1 MSDHELGVR
10 LREILL
16 QERARGLLL
25 EARRLQALVGDL
37 CEHEQLALVPPLRHL
52 LLSPAFLSELGRT
65 PPLSEPRGRL
75 RFLQELREVFA
86 TPLCDR
92 MEAVVEGL
100 LGLPASG
107 PSDGSAPTD
116 PTPATPIVAI
126 PLPPPPPGDGAGA
139 AALKAW
145 PIALAGFLG
154 GALLLALAGVL
165 FWLAERNSPALQ
177 GAIPSLPSRGAGVA
191 IGLGRHEASEP
202 AASPEI
208 VGLSGAAG
216 GLISPVA
223 VGSDPAAAV
232 SARSGPEETPPAPVL
247 PEGPGSQ
254 QEAEGQA
261 AAVAAVRTVESLYQ
275 ALSRQDFSAARAL
288 FRGEAADQF
297 NPAFFRQFTRV
308 EVADLQPT
316 GRSAGSLTLDGVVS
330 FFYPDG
336 SLQKEAR
343 TFTLDTNS
351 DPPRVVASAFGRV
364 VRPRSPLPEPT
375 DQQKRRP

>member
-1 MSDHELGVR
+1 
-10 LREILL
+10 
-16 QERARGLLL
+16 
-25 EARRLQALVGDL
+25 
-37 CEHEQLALVPPLRHL
+37 
-52 LLSPAFLSELGRT
+52 
-65 PPLSEPRGRL
+65 
-75 RFLQELREVFA
+75 
-86 TPLCDR
+86 

-107 PSDGSAPTD
+107 RTDGSATTD

-145 PIALAGFLG
+145 PIAVAGFLG

-191 IGLGRHEASEP
+191 IGLGRDEASEP

-216 GLISPVA
+216 GLTSPVA
-223 VGSDPAAAV
+223 VGSDPAASA
-232 SARSGPEETPPAPVL
+232 SARSGPVETPPAPVL
-247 PEGPGSQ
+247 PEGPGTQ

-261 AAVAAVRTVESLYQ
+261 ASAVRTVESLYQ

-316 GRSAGSLTLDGVVS
+316 ARSAGSLTLDGVVS

-364 VRPRSPLPEPT
+364 VRPRSPLLEPT
-375 DQQKRRP
+375 DHQKRRP

>member
-1 MSDHELGVR
+1 MSDHALGVR

-16 QERARGLLL
+16 QERARVLPL

-65 PPLSEPRGRL
+65 PPLSEPRSRL

-86 TPLCDR
+86 TPLCER

-100 LGLPASG
+100 LGLPANG
-107 PSDGSAPTD
+107 RTDGSALTD
-116 PTPATPIVAI
+116 PTPATPVSAI
-126 PLPPPPPGDGAGA
+126 PVPPPQRGEGAGP

-177 GAIPSLPSRGAGVA
+177 GATPSLPSRGAGGA
-191 IGLGRHEASEP
+191 IGLGRNEGTEPEA
-202 AASPEI
+202 AASART
-208 VGLSGAAG
+208 G
-216 GLISPVA
+216 PV
-223 VGSDPAAAV
+223 
-232 SARSGPEETPPAPVL
+232 ETPPAPVL
-247 PEGPGSQ
+247 PEGPGRTEQ
-254 QEAEGQA
+254 GAEGQA
-261 AAVAAVRTVESLYQ
+261 AAAAAVRTVESLYQ

-288 FRGEAADQF
+288 FSGEAANQF
-297 NPAFFRQFTRV
+297 DPAFFRQFTRV
-308 EVADLQPT
+308 EVADLQPSS
-316 GRSAGSLTLDGVVS
+316 RSAGSVTLDGVVS

-351 DPPRVVASAFGRV
+351 DPPRVVASAFGMV
-364 VRPRSPLPEPT
+364 VRPRSPNP
-375 DQQKRRP
+375 

>member
-16 QERARGLLL
+16 QERARLLPL
-25 EARRLQALVGDL
+25 EVRRLQALVGDL

-65 PPLSEPRGRL
+65 PPLCEPRSRL

-86 TPLCDR
+86 TPLCER

-100 LGLPASG
+100 LGLPANG
-107 PSDGSAPTD
+107 RTDGSALTD
-116 PTPATPIVAI
+116 PTPATPVSAI
-126 PLPPPPPGDGAGA
+126 PVPPPQRGEGAGP

-165 FWLAERNSPALQ
+165 FWLADRNSPALQ
-177 GAIPSLPSRGAGVA
+177 GATPPLPSRSPSGA
-191 IGLGRHEASEP
+191 IGLGRNEGTEP
-202 AASPEI
+202 AA
-208 VGLSGAAG
+208 
-216 GLISPVA
+216 
-223 VGSDPAAAV
+223 
-232 SARSGPEETPPAPVL
+232 
-247 PEGPGSQ
+247 
-254 QEAEGQA
+254 
-261 AAVAAVRTVESLYQ
+261 AAVRTVESLYQ

-288 FRGEAADQF
+288 FSGEAANQF
-297 NPAFFRQFTRV
+297 DPAFFRQFTRV
-308 EVADLQPT
+308 EVADLQPSS
-316 GRSAGSLTLDGVVS
+316 RSAGSVTLDGVVS

-351 DPPRVVASAFGRV
+351 DPPRVVASAFGMV
-364 VRPRSPLPEPT
+364 LRPRSPNP
-375 DQQKRRP
+375 

>member
-16 QERARGLLL
+16 KERARVLPL

-65 PPLSEPRGRL
+65 PPLSEPRSRL

-86 TPLCDR
+86 TPLCER

-100 LGLPASG
+100 LGLPANG
-107 PSDGSAPTD
+107 RTDGSALTD
-116 PTPATPIVAI
+116 PTPATPVSAI
-126 PLPPPPPGDGAGA
+126 PVPPPQRGEGAGPA
-139 AALKAW
+139 ELKSW

-165 FWLAERNSPALQ
+165 FWLADRNSPALQ
-177 GAIPSLPSRGAGVA
+177 GATPPLPSRGASGA
-191 IGLGRHEASEP
+191 IGHGRNEGTEP
-202 AASPEI
+202 AA
-208 VGLSGAAG
+208 
-216 GLISPVA
+216 
-223 VGSDPAAAV
+223 
-232 SARSGPEETPPAPVL
+232 
-247 PEGPGSQ
+247 
-254 QEAEGQA
+254 
-261 AAVAAVRTVESLYQ
+261 AAVRTVESLYQ

-288 FRGEAADQF
+288 FSGEAANQF
-297 NPAFFRQFTRV
+297 DPAFFRQFTRV
-308 EVADLQPT
+308 EVADLQPSS
-316 GRSAGSLTLDGVVS
+316 RSAGSVTLDGVVS

-351 DPPRVVASAFGRV
+351 DPPRVVASAFGMV
-364 VRPRSPLPEPT
+364 VRPRSPNP
-375 DQQKRRP
+375 

>member
-16 QERARGLLL
+16 QERARVLPL
-25 EARRLQALVGDL
+25 EARCLQALVGDL

-65 PPLSEPRGRL
+65 PPLSEPRSRL

-86 TPLCDR
+86 TPLCER

-100 LGLPASG
+100 LGLPANG
-107 PSDGSAPTD
+107 RTDGSALTD
-116 PTPATPIVAI
+116 PTPATPVSAI
-126 PLPPPPPGDGAGA
+126 PVPPPQRGEGAGP

-177 GAIPSLPSRGAGVA
+177 GATPSLPSRGAGGA
-191 IGLGRHEASEP
+191 IGLGRNEGTEP
-202 AASPEI
+202 EASPEI
-208 VGLSGAAG
+208 AGLSGAAG
-216 GLISPVA
+216 GLTPPVA
-223 VGSDPAAAV
+223 V
-232 SARSGPEETPPAPVL
+232 ETPPAPVL
-247 PEGPGSQ
+247 PEGPGSTAQ
-254 QEAEGQA
+254 GAEGQA
-261 AAVAAVRTVESLYQ
+261 AAAGAVHTVESLYQ

-288 FRGEAADQF
+288 FSGEAANQF
-297 NPAFFRQFTRV
+297 DPAFFRQFTRV
-308 EVADLQPT
+308 EVADLQPSS
-316 GRSAGSLTLDGVVS
+316 RSAGSVTLDGVVS

-351 DPPRVVASAFGRV
+351 DPPRVVASAFGMV
-364 VRPRSPLPEPT
+364 VRPRSPNP
-375 DQQKRRP
+375 

>member
-16 QERARGLLL
+16 QERARVLPL

-37 CEHEQLALVPPLRHL
+37 CEHEQRVLVPPLRHL

-65 PPLSEPRGRL
+65 PPLSEPRSRL

-86 TPLCDR
+86 TPLCER
-92 MEAVVEGL
+92 MEAVVDGL
-100 LGLPASG
+100 LGLPANG
-107 PSDGSAPTD
+107 RTDGSALTD
-116 PTPATPIVAI
+116 PTPATPVSAI
-126 PLPPPPPGDGAGA
+126 PVPPPQRGEGAGP

-177 GAIPSLPSRGAGVA
+177 GATPSLPSRGASGA
-191 IGLGRHEASEP
+191 IGLGRNEGTEP
-202 AASPEI
+202 T
-208 VGLSGAAG
+208 
-216 GLISPVA
+216 
-223 VGSDPAAAV
+223 AAA
-232 SARSGPEETPPAPVL
+232 SARSGPVETPPAPVL
-247 PEGPGSQ
+247 PEGPGSSEQ
-254 QEAEGQA
+254 GAEGQA
-261 AAVAAVRTVESLYQ
+261 AETAAVRTVESLYQ

-288 FRGEAADQF
+288 FSGDAADQF
-297 NPAFFRQFTRV
+297 DPAFFRQFTRV

-316 GRSAGSLTLDGVVS
+316 SRSAGSVTLDGVVS

-351 DPPRVVASAFGRV
+351 DPPRVVASAFGMV
-364 VRPRSPLPEPT
+364 VRPRSPNP
-375 DQQKRRP
+375 

>member
-16 QERARGLLL
+16 QERARVLPL
-25 EARRLQALVGDL
+25 EVRRLQALVGDL

-65 PPLSEPRGRL
+65 PPLSEPRSRL

-86 TPLCDR
+86 TPLCER

-100 LGLPASG
+100 LGLPANG
-107 PSDGSAPTD
+107 RTDGSALTD
-116 PTPATPIVAI
+116 PTPATPVSAI
-126 PLPPPPPGDGAGA
+126 PVPPPQRGAGA
-139 AALKAW
+139 GPAALKAW

-165 FWLAERNSPALQ
+165 FWLAERNSPALE
-177 GAIPSLPSRGAGVA
+177 GATPSLPSRGAGGA
-191 IGLGRHEASEP
+191 IGLGRNEGTEP
-202 AASPEI
+202 EASPEI
-208 VGLSGAAG
+208 EGLSGAAG
-216 GLISPVA
+216 GLTPPVA
-223 VGSDPAAAV
+223 VGSSDPTAAA
-232 SARSGPEETPPAPVL
+232 SARSGPVETPPAPVL
-247 PEGPGSQ
+247 PEGPGSTE

-261 AAVAAVRTVESLYQ
+261 AAAAAVRTVETLYQ

-288 FRGEAADQF
+288 FSGEAADQF
-297 NPAFFRQFTRV
+297 DPAFFRQFTRV
-308 EVADLQPT
+308 EVADLQPSS
-316 GRSAGSLTLDGVVS
+316 RSAGSVTLDGVVS

-351 DPPRVVASAFGRV
+351 DPARVVASAFGMV
-364 VRPRSPLPEPT
+364 VRPRSPNP
-375 DQQKRRP
+375 

>member
-16 QERARGLLL
+16 QERARVLPL

-37 CEHEQLALVPPLRHL
+37 CEHEQRALVPPLRHL

-65 PPLSEPRGRL
+65 PPLCEPRSRL

-86 TPLCDR
+86 TPLCER
-92 MEAVVEGL
+92 MEVVVEGL
-100 LGLPASG
+100 LGLPANDRTEG
-107 PSDGSAPTD
+107 IALTD
-116 PTPATPIVAI
+116 PTPATPLSAV
-126 PLPPPPPGDGAGA
+126 PVPPPQRGEGAGPA
-139 AALKAW
+139 VLQAW

-177 GAIPSLPSRGAGVA
+177 SATPSLPSRGTGGA
-191 IGLGRHEASEP
+191 IGLGRNEGTEP
-202 AASPEI
+202 EASPEI
-208 VGLSGAAG
+208 EGLSAAAG
-216 GLISPVA
+216 GL
-223 VGSDPAAAV
+223 
-232 SARSGPEETPPAPVL
+232 TPPAPVL
-247 PEGPGSQ
+247 PEGPGSTEQ
-254 QEAEGQA
+254 GAEGQA
-261 AAVAAVRTVESLYQ
+261 AAAAAVRTVESLYQ

-288 FRGEAADQF
+288 FSGEAATQLD
-297 NPAFFRQFTRV
+297 PAFFRQFTRV
-308 EVADLQPT
+308 EVADLQPSS
-316 GRSAGSLTLDGVVS
+316 RSAGSVTLDGVVS

-351 DPPRVVASAFGRV
+351 DPPRVVASAFGMV
-364 VRPRSPLPEPT
+364 VRPRSPNP
-375 DQQKRRP
+375 

>member
-1 MSDHELGVR
+1 MSDHALGVR

-16 QERARGLLL
+16 
-25 EARRLQALVGDL
+25 
-37 CEHEQLALVPPLRHL
+37 PPLRHL

-65 PPLSEPRGRL
+65 PPLSEPRSRL

-86 TPLCDR
+86 TPLCER

-100 LGLPASG
+100 LGLPANDRT
-107 PSDGSAPTD
+107 DGSALTD
-116 PTPATPIVAI
+116 PTPATPVSAI
-126 PLPPPPPGDGAGA
+126 PVPPPQRGEGAGP

-165 FWLAERNSPALQ
+165 FWLAERNSPALP
-177 GAIPSLPSRGAGVA
+177 GATPSLPSRGAGGA
-191 IGLGRHEASEP
+191 IGLGRNEGTEP
-202 AASPEI
+202 T
-208 VGLSGAAG
+208 
-216 GLISPVA
+216 
-223 VGSDPAAAV
+223 AAA
-232 SARSGPEETPPAPVL
+232 SARSGPVETPPAPVL
-247 PEGPGSQ
+247 PEGPGSSEQ
-254 QEAEGQA
+254 GAEGQA
-261 AAVAAVRTVESLYQ
+261 AETAAVRTVESLYQ

-288 FRGEAADQF
+288 FSGDAADQF
-297 NPAFFRQFTRV
+297 DPAFFRQFTRV

-316 GRSAGSLTLDGVVS
+316 SRSAGSVTLDGVVS

-351 DPPRVVASAFGRV
+351 DPPRVVASAFGMV
-364 VRPRSPLPEPT
+364 VRPRSPNP
-375 DQQKRRP
+375 

>member
-16 QERARGLLL
+16 QERARVLPL

-65 PPLSEPRGRL
+65 PPLCEPRSRL

-86 TPLCDR
+86 TPLCER

-100 LGLPASG
+100 LGLPANG
-107 PSDGSAPTD
+107 RTDGSALTD
-116 PTPATPIVAI
+116 PPPATPVSAI
-126 PLPPPPPGDGAGA
+126 PVPPPQRGEGAGP

-165 FWLAERNSPALQ
+165 FWLAERNSLALQ
-177 GAIPSLPSRGAGVA
+177 GATPSLPSRGAGGA
-191 IGLGRHEASEP
+191 IGLGRNEGTEP
-202 AASPEI
+202 AA
-208 VGLSGAAG
+208 AA
-216 GLISPVA
+216 
-223 VGSDPAAAV
+223 
-232 SARSGPEETPPAPVL
+232 SARSGPVETPPAPVL
-247 PEGPGSQ
+247 PEGPGSTEQ
-254 QEAEGQA
+254 GADGQA
-261 AAVAAVRTVESLYQ
+261 AAAAAVRTVESLYQ

-288 FRGEAADQF
+288 FSGEAANQF
-297 NPAFFRQFTRV
+297 DPAFFRQFTRV

-316 GRSAGSLTLDGVVS
+316 SRSAGSVTLDGVVS

-351 DPPRVVASAFGRV
+351 DPPRVVASAFGMV
-364 VRPRSPLPEPT
+364 VRPRSPNP
-375 DQQKRRP
+375 

>member
-1 MSDHELGVR
+1 MSDHALGVR

-16 QERARGLLL
+16 QERARVLPL

-65 PPLSEPRGRL
+65 PPLSEPRSRL

-86 TPLCDR
+86 TPLCER

-100 LGLPASG
+100 LGLPANG
-107 PSDGSAPTD
+107 RTDGSALTD
-116 PTPATPIVAI
+116 PTPATPVSAM
-126 PLPPPPPGDGAGA
+126 PVPPPQGGEGAGP

-177 GAIPSLPSRGAGVA
+177 GATPSLPSRGAGGA
-191 IGLGRHEASEP
+191 IGLGRNEGTEP
-202 AASPEI
+202 T
-208 VGLSGAAG
+208 
-216 GLISPVA
+216 
-223 VGSDPAAAV
+223 AAA
-232 SARSGPEETPPAPVL
+232 SARSGPVETPPAPVL
-247 PEGPGSQ
+247 PEGPGSTEQ
-254 QEAEGQA
+254 GADGQA
-261 AAVAAVRTVESLYQ
+261 AAAAAVRTVESLYQ

-288 FRGEAADQF
+288 FSGEAANQF
-297 NPAFFRQFTRV
+297 DPAFFHQFTRV
-308 EVADLQPT
+308 EVADLQPSS
-316 GRSAGSLTLDGVVS
+316 RSAGSVTLDGVVS

-336 SLQKEAR
+336 SLQKESR
-343 TFTLDTNS
+343 SFTLDTNS
-351 DPPRVVASAFGRV
+351 DPPRVVASAFGMV
-364 VRPRSPLPEPT
+364 VRPRSPNP
-375 DQQKRRP
+375 

>member
-1 MSDHELGVR
+1 MSDHALGVR

-16 QERARGLLL
+16 
-25 EARRLQALVGDL
+25 
-37 CEHEQLALVPPLRHL
+37 PPLRHL

-65 PPLSEPRGRL
+65 PPLSEPRSRL

-86 TPLCDR
+86 TPLCER

-100 LGLPASG
+100 LGLPANG
-107 PSDGSAPTD
+107 RTDGSALTD
-116 PTPATPIVAI
+116 PTPATPVSAI
-126 PLPPPPPGDGAGA
+126 PVPPPQRGEGAGP

-165 FWLAERNSPALQ
+165 FWLAERNSPALP
-177 GAIPSLPSRGAGVA
+177 GATPSLPSRGAGGA
-191 IGLGRHEASEP
+191 IGLGRNEGTEP
-202 AASPEI
+202 T
-208 VGLSGAAG
+208 
-216 GLISPVA
+216 
-223 VGSDPAAAV
+223 AAA
-232 SARSGPEETPPAPVL
+232 SARSGPVETPPAPVL
-247 PEGPGSQ
+247 PEGPGSSEQ
-254 QEAEGQA
+254 GAEGQA
-261 AAVAAVRTVESLYQ
+261 AETAAVRTVESLYQ

-288 FRGEAADQF
+288 FSGDAADQF
-297 NPAFFRQFTRV
+297 DPAFFRQFTRV

-316 GRSAGSLTLDGVVS
+316 SRSAGSVTLDGVVS

-351 DPPRVVASAFGRV
+351 DPPRVVASAFGMV
-364 VRPRSPLPEPT
+364 VRPRSPNP
-375 DQQKRRP
+375 

>member
-1 MSDHELGVR
+1 MSDHALGVR

-16 QERARGLLL
+16 
-25 EARRLQALVGDL
+25 
-37 CEHEQLALVPPLRHL
+37 PPLRHL

-65 PPLSEPRGRL
+65 PPLSEPRSRL

-86 TPLCDR
+86 TPLCER

-100 LGLPASG
+100 LGLPANG
-107 PSDGSAPTD
+107 RTDGSALTD
-116 PTPATPIVAI
+116 PTTATPVSAI
-126 PLPPPPPGDGAGA
+126 PVPPPQRGEGAGP

-177 GAIPSLPSRGAGVA
+177 GATPSLPSRGAGGA
-191 IGLGRHEASEP
+191 IGLGRNEGTEP
-202 AASPEI
+202 T
-208 VGLSGAAG
+208 
-216 GLISPVA
+216 
-223 VGSDPAAAV
+223 AAA
-232 SARSGPEETPPAPVL
+232 SARSGPVETPPAPVL
-247 PEGPGSQ
+247 PEGPGSSEQ
-254 QEAEGQA
+254 GAEGQA
-261 AAVAAVRTVESLYQ
+261 AETAAVRTVESLYQ

-288 FRGEAADQF
+288 FSGDAADQF
-297 NPAFFRQFTRV
+297 DPAFFRQFTRV
-308 EVADLQPT
+308 EVADLQPSS
-316 GRSAGSLTLDGVVS
+316 RSAGSVTLDGVVS

-351 DPPRVVASAFGRV
+351 DPPRVVASAFGMV
-364 VRPRSPLPEPT
+364 VRPRSPNP
-375 DQQKRRP
+375 

>member
-1 MSDHELGVR
+1 MPDHELGGR
-10 LREILL
+10 RRQILL
-16 QERARGLLL
+16 QERARGLPL

-37 CEHEQLALVPPLRHL
+37 CEQEQAALVPPLRHL
-52 LLSPAFLSELGRT
+52 LLSPAFESELGRT
-65 PPLSEPRGRL
+65 PPLSEPRSRL

-92 MEAVVEGL
+92 MEAVIEGL
-100 LGLPASG
+100 LGLAPSG
-107 PSDGSAPTD
+107 SSDGSAATD
-116 PTPATPIVAI
+116 APPASPVVAI
-126 PLPPPPPGDGAGA
+126 PVPPPPPGEAAGA

-177 GAIPSLPSRGAGVA
+177 GAIPTLPSRGAGGA
-191 IGLGRHEASEP
+191 IGLGRNEGAEP
-202 AASPEI
+202 AAAPESTT
-208 VGLSGAAG
+208 LPGAAG
-216 GLISPVA
+216 GLTPPVV
-223 VGSDPAAAV
+223 VGSDPEAGS
-232 SARSGPEETPPAPVL
+232 SARSGPLETPAAPAL
-247 PEGPGSQ
+247 PEAPTSQ
-254 QEAEGQA
+254 EGADGQA
-261 AAVAAVRTVESLYQ
+261 AAAAAVRTVESLYQ

-288 FRGEAADQF
+288 FSGEAADQF
-297 NPAFFRQFTRV
+297 DPAFFRQFSRV

-316 GRSAGSLTLDGVVS
+316 ARSTASITLDGVVS

-351 DPPRVVASAFGRV
+351 DPPRVVASAFGMV
-364 VRPRSPLPEPT
+364 VRPRSPSP
-375 DQQKRRP
+375 

>member
-1 MSDHELGVR
+1 MSDHALGVR
-10 LREILL
+10 LREI
-16 QERARGLLL
+16 
-25 EARRLQALVGDL
+25 
-37 CEHEQLALVPPLRHL
+37 LVPPLRHL

-65 PPLSEPRGRL
+65 PPLSEPRSRL

-86 TPLCDR
+86 TPLCER

-100 LGLPASG
+100 LGLPANDRT
-107 PSDGSAPTD
+107 DGSALTD
-116 PTPATPIVAI
+116 PTTATPVSAI
-126 PLPPPPPGDGAGA
+126 PVPPPQRGEGAGP

-177 GAIPSLPSRGAGVA
+177 GATPSLPSRGAGGA
-191 IGLGRHEASEP
+191 IGLGRNEGTEP
-202 AASPEI
+202 EASPEI
-208 VGLSGAAG
+208 EGLSAAAG
-216 GLISPVA
+216 GL
-223 VGSDPAAAV
+223 
-232 SARSGPEETPPAPVL
+232 TPPAPVL

-261 AAVAAVRTVESLYQ
+261 AAAAAVRTVESLYQ
-275 ALSRQDFSAARAL
+275 ALSRQDFTAARAL

-297 NPAFFRQFTRV
+297 DPAFFRQFTRV

-316 GRSAGSLTLDGVVS
+316 SRSAGSVTLDGVVS

-351 DPPRVVASAFGRV
+351 DPPRVVASAFGMV
-364 VRPRSPLPEPT
+364 VRPRSPNP
-375 DQQKRRP
+375 

>member
-1 MSDHELGVR
+1 MSDHALGVR

-16 QERARGLLL
+16 QERARVLPL

-65 PPLSEPRGRL
+65 PPLSEPRSRL

-86 TPLCDR
+86 TPLCER

-100 LGLPASG
+100 LGLPANG
-107 PSDGSAPTD
+107 RTDGSALTD
-116 PTPATPIVAI
+116 PTPATPVSAM
-126 PLPPPPPGDGAGA
+126 PVPPPQGGEGAGP

-177 GAIPSLPSRGAGVA
+177 GATPSLPSRGAGGA
-191 IGLGRHEASEP
+191 IGLGRNEGTEP
-202 AASPEI
+202 T
-208 VGLSGAAG
+208 
-216 GLISPVA
+216 
-223 VGSDPAAAV
+223 AAA
-232 SARSGPEETPPAPVL
+232 SARSGPVETPPAPVL
-247 PEGPGSQ
+247 PEGPGSTEQ
-254 QEAEGQA
+254 GADGQA
-261 AAVAAVRTVESLYQ
+261 AAAAAVRTVESLYQ

-288 FRGEAADQF
+288 FSGEAANQF
-297 NPAFFRQFTRV
+297 DPAFFHQFTRV
-308 EVADLQPT
+308 EVADLQPSS
-316 GRSAGSLTLDGVVS
+316 RSAGSVTLDGVVS

-336 SLQKEAR
+336 SLQKESR
-343 TFTLDTNS
+343 SFTLDTNS
-351 DPPRVVASAFGRV
+351 DPPRVVASAFGTV
-364 VRPRSPLPEPT
+364 VRPRSPNP
-375 DQQKRRP
+375 

>member
-16 QERARGLLL
+16 KERARVLPL

-65 PPLSEPRGRL
+65 PPLSEPRSRL

-86 TPLCDR
+86 TPLCER

-100 LGLPASG
+100 LGLPANG
-107 PSDGSAPTD
+107 RTDGSALTD
-116 PTPATPIVAI
+116 PTPATPVSAI
-126 PLPPPPPGDGAGA
+126 PVPPPQRGEGAGPA
-139 AALKAW
+139 ELKSW

-165 FWLAERNSPALQ
+165 FWLADRNSPALQ
-177 GAIPSLPSRGAGVA
+177 GATPSLPSRGASGA
-191 IGLGRHEASEP
+191 IGLGRNEGTEP
-202 AASPEI
+202 T
-208 VGLSGAAG
+208 
-216 GLISPVA
+216 
-223 VGSDPAAAV
+223 AAA
-232 SARSGPEETPPAPVL
+232 SARSGPVETPPAPVL
-247 PEGPGSQ
+247 PEGPGSSEQ
-254 QEAEGQA
+254 GADGQA
-261 AAVAAVRTVESLYQ
+261 AAAAAVRTVESLYQ

-288 FRGEAADQF
+288 FSGDAANQF
-297 NPAFFRQFTRV
+297 DPAFFRQFTRV
-308 EVADLQPT
+308 EVDDLQPSS
-316 GRSAGSLTLDGVVS
+316 RSAGSVTLDGVVS

-351 DPPRVVASAFGRV
+351 DTPRVVASAFGMV
-364 VRPRSPLPEPT
+364 VRPRSPNP
-375 DQQKRRP
+375 

>member
-1 MSDHELGVR
+1 MSDHELGGR

-25 EARRLQALVGDL
+25 EARRLQAWAGDL

-65 PPLSEPRGRL
+65 PPLSEPRSRL

-100 LGLPASG
+100 LGLPASV
-107 PSDGSAPTD
+107 PSDGSVPTD
-116 PTPATPIVAI
+116 PAPATPIVAI
-126 PLPPPPPGDGAGA
+126 PLPPPPPGDGAEA

-165 FWLAERNSPALQ
+165 FWLGERNSPVVQA
-177 GAIPSLPSRGAGVA
+177 AIPSLPSRGAGVA
-191 IGLGRHEASEP
+191 IGLGRDEASEP
-202 AASPEI
+202 AALPEI

-216 GLISPVA
+216 GLTSPVA
-223 VGSDPAAAV
+223 VGSDPAAAA
-232 SARSGPEETPPAPVL
+232 SARSGPVETPPAPVL
-247 PEGPGSQ
+247 PEVPGTQ

-261 AAVAAVRTVESLYQ
+261 AAAAAVRTVESLYQ
-275 ALSRQDFSAARAL
+275 ALSRQDFTAARAL

-316 GRSAGSLTLDGVVS
+316 ARSAGSVSLDGVVS

-343 TFTLDTNS
+343 TFTLDTTS
-351 DPPRVVASAFGRV
+351 DPPQVVASAFGKV
-364 VRPRSPLPEPT
+364 VRPRSPLPDPT
-375 DQQKRRP
+375 DHQKRRP